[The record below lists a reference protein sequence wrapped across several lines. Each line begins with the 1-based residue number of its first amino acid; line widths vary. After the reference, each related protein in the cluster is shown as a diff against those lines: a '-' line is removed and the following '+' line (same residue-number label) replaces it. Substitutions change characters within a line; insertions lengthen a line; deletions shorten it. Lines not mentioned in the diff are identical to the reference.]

1 MNLNMPLR
9 FYALE
14 SDYVPG
20 EGATGRWVPFTSSLG
35 ETAISIFWA
44 EWRGGFGSQLLAA
57 QAAGVNE
64 MATVQMPYH
73 PDLCALL
80 RSTMVLI
87 AKNADE
93 TVLDSEGTWDAANVN
108 GYKLFGGV
116 DDIREE
122 HREMEFK
129 VRRYE
134 GK

>member
-1 MNLNMPLR
+1 MRLNMPLR

-14 SDYVPG
+14 SEYIPG
-20 EGATGRWVPFTSSLG
+20 EGANSQWVPFTSSSG
-35 ETAISIFWA
+35 ETTVAVFWA
-44 EWRGGFGSQLLAA
+44 EWRGGYGTQLLTA

-64 MATVQMPYH
+64 MATVRMPYH
-73 PDLCALL
+73 PGLCELL

-93 TVLDSEGTWDAANVN
+93 TILDSEGIWVATNIN
-108 GYKLFGGV
+108 GYKIFGGV